1 MQAFKTMNKGFSKL
15 ADESEDFDSKTI
27 LGLLRDAPDLLP
39 NIKNVQSMY
48 EPIATEEK
56 GMRFAPSCSFAH
68 HCTLQRWMSWYP
80 KKGRMKD
87 TM

>member
-1 MQAFKTMNKGFSKL
+1 MNKGFSKL

-48 EPIATEEK
+48 QPTEEK
-56 GMRFAPSCSFAH
+56 GMRFAPS
-68 HCTLQRWMSWYP
+68 
-80 KKGRMKD
+80 
-87 TM
+87 